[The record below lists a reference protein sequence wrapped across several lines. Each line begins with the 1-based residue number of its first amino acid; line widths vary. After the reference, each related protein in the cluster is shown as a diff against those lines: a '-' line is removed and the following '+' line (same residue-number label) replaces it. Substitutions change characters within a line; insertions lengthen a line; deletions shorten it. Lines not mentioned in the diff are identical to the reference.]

1 MTEPEVS
8 LHLAMYYIKNHLTEQ
23 DVKVSIDGAHIK
35 TGNVPHFD
43 IENFLRENHC
53 VKIDGDSNRWQ
64 GRYCIKGQRA
74 KIILESIPGYGD
86 VQIILQDGKT
96 LFVESKKNK
105 QGNSSQEY
113 PLMREAIGQLMTS
126 CFMSENVIPVV
137 AVPYTKKSLELA
149 ERWSKLEQ
157 IQRVGIRFI
166 LVQENGNIVTI

>member
-8 LHLAMYYIKNHLTEQ
+8 LRLAMYYIKNQLTEQ
-23 DVKVSIDGAHIK
+23 NVKVSIDGAHIK
-35 TGNVPHFD
+35 TGKVLHFD
-43 IENFLRENHC
+43 IEGFLRENNC
-53 VKIDGDSNRWQ
+53 AKIDGNSDRWQ

-74 KIILESIPGYGD
+74 EIVLESIPGYGD
-86 VQIILQDGKT
+86 VQILLKNGKT
-96 LFVESKKNK
+96 LFVESKKSK
-105 QGNSSQEY
+105 QGKSGQEY

-126 CFMSENVIPVV
+126 SFMNENSIPAV

-157 IQRVGIRFI
+157 IQKVGIRFI